1 VTARAVRQRAQVAMT
16 VAAEAARAWNE
27 AQAEAEAVPEVPEVV
42 TRRFEAAW
50 REAVTTAREEFAEA
64 RSGWQTRLETADAEL
79 GDLAKLVETLEAE
92 LAEVNDAA
100 QRAKEEAQQARE
112 GLQEQIVEHRS
123 RADRAEAKV
132 EVLTEERDRLLAERE
147 KASKDKDE
155 SR

>member
-1 VTARAVRQRAQVAMT
+1 FFSSRRRHTRSKRDWSSDVCSSDL
-16 VAAEAARAWNE
+16 
-27 AQAEAEAVPEVPEVV
+27 VPEVPEVV

-79 GDLAKLVETLEAE
+79 GDLAKLVETLEPE
-92 LAEVNDAA
+92 LADVNDAA

-147 KASKDKDE
+147 KATNDKDV